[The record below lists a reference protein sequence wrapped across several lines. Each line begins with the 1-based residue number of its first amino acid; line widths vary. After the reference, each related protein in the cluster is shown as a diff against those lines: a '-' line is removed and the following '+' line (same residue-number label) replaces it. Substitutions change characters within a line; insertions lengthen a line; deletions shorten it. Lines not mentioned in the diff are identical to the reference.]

1 MQHINQKRIKLLD
14 CTLRDGGYYLDWD
27 FDDDLVRKYLAAV
40 NMAQIDIVEL
50 GFRFL
55 PQRRFLGAFAYSTD
69 DYLKSLPLPAGVEIA
84 VMVNAS
90 DLFDYPEGAESA
102 VHCLFNACDDSPLDI
117 VRIAAR
123 AIDIERCQSLAGTLK
138 EKNYRVFLNLMQVDA
153 LTLSE
158 LEAVV
163 SEVAGWGCIECLY
176 FADSFGSMDPEFVV
190 KTFQSIST
198 IWDGDIGF
206 HAHDN
211 KGLALANSLSAVDAG
226 IEYVDSTVLG
236 MGRGAGNVRTE
247 QLLLELVERGQ
258 SHYFPDAIF
267 PLVLHE
273 FQELKSHFNWGTNIY
288 YHLSAVHGIHP
299 TYVQEILGDDRY
311 GTEQVLTAIR
321 FLKGDR
327 QSSFSFEKMLR
338 AISGIAGDED
348 GIWSANG
355 WADGRDVVIIGAGPS
370 TKKYTRALSKLV
382 SRLNALVLCLN
393 LNEDVPSDLVTAYV
407 ASYESRILIESDQ
420 YVRLNK
426 KIILPL
432 ARLPDMIKKSLK
444 EVDVLDYGLRIE
456 EDAFT
461 IKPNGCV
468 LGAPL
473 AIAYAMSV
481 ATAANAQRILLVGVD
496 GYGRDDPRQKE
507 MDNLFHRYSQLEE
520 ALPVIALTPT
530 SYPVEQ
536 RSIFESHI

>member
-1 MQHINQKRIKLLD
+1 M
-14 CTLRDGGYYLDWD
+14 
-27 FDDDLVRKYLAAV
+27 
-40 NMAQIDIVEL
+40 VEL

-69 DYLKSLPLPAGVEIA
+69 DYLKSLPLPASGEIA

-90 DLFDYPEGAESA
+90 YLFDYPEGAESA
-102 VHCLFNACDDSPLDI
+102 VHCLFNACEDSPLDI

-190 KTFQSIST
+190 KTFQSISA

-211 KGLALANSLSAVDAG
+211 KGLAHANCLSAVDAG
-226 IEYVDSTVLG
+226 IEYVDSTILG

-247 QLLLELVERGQ
+247 QVLLELAVREQ
-258 SHYFPDAIF
+258 SRYFPDAIF

-273 FQELKSHFNWGTNIY
+273 FQELKSRFNWGTNIY
-288 YHLSAVHGIHP
+288 YHLSAIHGIHP
-299 TYVQEILGDDRY
+299 TYIQEILGDDRY

-327 QSSFSFEKMLR
+327 QSSFSFEKLLR
-338 AISGIAGDED
+338 AVSGIAGNED

-355 WADGRDVVIIGAGPS
+355 WAAGRDVVIIGSGPS
-370 TKKYTRALSKLV
+370 TKKYIRALSELV
-382 SRLNALVLCLN
+382 SRLDALVLCLN
-393 LNEDVPSDLVTAYV
+393 LNEDVPPDLVTAYV
-407 ASYESRILIESDQ
+407 ASYESRILIEFDQ
-420 YVRLNK
+420 YVRMNK

-473 AIAYAMSV
+473 AISYAMSV

-496 GYGRDDPRQKE
+496 GYGRGDPRQKE
-507 MDNLFHRYSQLEE
+507 MDNLLHRYSQLEG

-536 RSIFESHI
+536 RSIFESHV